1 MELFILQDKSNN
13 YNLDAVITSSLDS
26 TEIQKIIDD
35 YETACIND
43 DLDIDRRGLEEA
55 FMEVDP
61 YTHIIWLDGM
71 KTEKF
76 VIW

>member
-1 MELFILQDKSNN
+1 MEIFILQDKSNN

-35 YETACIND
+35 YKNACIND
-43 DLDIDRRGLEEA
+43 DFDIERRGLEEA
-55 FMEVDP
+55 FMKVDP
-61 YTHIIWLDGM
+61 YTHIIWLDCM
-71 KTEKF
+71 KTDNF